1 MNGRAFSSEVETGS
15 RRENASN
22 QESRTPFRFHRNGKG
37 SSGPITRRGFVGGA
51 ILASLSGKALA
62 QGFAGLGESADG
74 FASVVPGRAFAFP
87 ADHGPHPEFR
97 IEWWYV
103 TANLA
108 DARGT
113 AYGVQWTLFRQAIAA
128 GGPQE
133 GWANQQIWMGH
144 AAVTR
149 ADTHRF
155 SQAFARGGVGQ
166 AGVDAKPFHAWI
178 DAWEMRGLDPGN
190 DDNIAPCQLKASGT
204 DFSYAL
210 RLDAERP
217 LVLQGDGGYS
227 RKSLREQASYY
238 YSQPHYTA
246 TGILTMD
253 DRPVDV
259 TGMAWLDREW
269 SSQPL
274 ASDQSGWDWLSLHF
288 NAGDKLMLYRMRQT
302 DGQHY
307 GSGKWIA
314 PDGTAE
320 ILGSE
325 DIAMTPL
332 TVTVIEGRKIP
343 TAWRIAV
350 AKMALAIECRPLNPR
365 SWMGTS
371 FPYWEG
377 PIRFAGSHT
386 GVGYLEM
393 TGY

>member
-1 MNGRAFSSEVETGS
+1 MNA
-15 RRENASN
+15 
-22 QESRTPFRFHRNGKG
+22 
-37 SSGPITRRGFVGGA
+37 SGPITRRGFIGGA
-51 ILASLSGKALA
+51 ILAGLAGKTFA
-62 QGFAGLGESADG
+62 QGFAGLGETADG
-74 FASVVPGRAFAFP
+74 FAPVVPGKTFAFP
-87 ADHGPHPEFR
+87 ADHGPHPAFR

-108 DARGT
+108 DASGT

-128 GGPQE
+128 GPPQE

-149 ADTHRF
+149 ADTHRV

-166 AGVDAKPFHAWI
+166 AGVEATPFHAWI
-178 DAWEMRGLDPGN
+178 DNWEMRGLDALN
-190 DDNIAPCQLKASGT
+190 DTNIAPLQLSASGT

-210 RLDAERP
+210 RLDADRP

-238 YSQPHYTA
+238 YSQPHYA
-246 TGILTMD
+246 AKGSIVID
-253 DRPVDV
+253 DKPVDV
-259 TGMAWLDREW
+259 TGQAWLDREW

-288 NAGDKLMLYRMRQT
+288 KSGDKLMLYRMRQT

-314 PDGTAE
+314 PDGKAE
-320 ILGSE
+320 LLASA

-332 TVTVIEGRKIP
+332 AFTEIEGRKIP
-343 TAWRIAV
+343 TAWRIAIP
-350 AKMALAIECRPLNPR
+350 KFALAIDCAPLNAK

-377 PIRFAGSHT
+377 PISFAGSHT
-386 GVGYLEM
+386 GLGYLEM

>member
-1 MNGRAFSSEVETGS
+1 MNA
-15 RRENASN
+15 
-22 QESRTPFRFHRNGKG
+22 
-37 SSGPITRRGFVGGA
+37 SGPITRRGFVGGA
-51 ILASLSGKALA
+51 ILTGLGGKAFA

-74 FASVVPGRAFAFP
+74 FAPVVPGRTFAFP
-87 ADHGPHPEFR
+87 ADHGPHPAFR

-108 DARGT
+108 DKSGT
-113 AYGVQWTLFRQAIAA
+113 AYGAQWTLFRQAIAA
-128 GGPQE
+128 GPPQE

-149 ADTHRF
+149 ADTHRV
-155 SQAFARGGVGQ
+155 SQTFARGGVGQ
-166 AGVDAKPFHAWI
+166 AGVEPVPFHAWI
-178 DAWEMRGLDPGN
+178 DDWEMRGLDAMN
-190 DDNIAPCQLKASGT
+190 DANVGPLRLSASGT

-210 RLDAERP
+210 RLDADRP

-246 TGILTMD
+246 KGSIVID
-253 DRPVDV
+253 DKPVEV
-259 TGMAWLDREW
+259 TGQAWLDREW

-274 ASDQSGWDWLSLHF
+274 ASDQSGWDWLSLHLKS
-288 NAGDKLMLYRMRQT
+288 GDKLMLYRMRQT

-314 PDGTAE
+314 PDGKAE
-320 ILGSE
+320 LLASA

-332 TVTVIEGRKIP
+332 AFTEIEGRKIP
-343 TAWRIAV
+343 TSWRIAV
-350 AKMALAIECRPLNPR
+350 PKFALAIDCTPLNAR
-365 SWMGTS
+365 CWMGTS

-377 PIRFAGSHT
+377 PISFGGSHT

>member
-1 MNGRAFSSEVETGS
+1 MNG
-15 RRENASN
+15 
-22 QESRTPFRFHRNGKG
+22 
-37 SSGPITRRGFVGGA
+37 SGHITRRGFIGGTL
-51 ILASLSGKALA
+51 LAGLGGKAFA

-74 FASVVPGRAFAFP
+74 FAPVVPGRTFAFP

-128 GGPQE
+128 GGAQE

-155 SQAFARGGVGQ
+155 SQTFARGGVGQ

-178 DAWEMRGLDPGN
+178 DAWEMRGLDPVN
-190 DDNIAPCQLKASGT
+190 DDNIAPCELKASGT

-210 RLDAERP
+210 RLDSDRA

-238 YSQPHYTA
+238 YSQPHYA
-246 TGILTMD
+246 AKGSLTID
-253 DRPVDV
+253 DQPIEV
-259 TGMAWLDREW
+259 TGQAWLDREW

-320 ILGSE
+320 QLASA

-332 TVTVIEGRKIP
+332 AFTEIGARKIP
-343 TAWRIAV
+343 TTWRIEV
-350 AKMALAIECRPLNPR
+350 PGKALRIECTPLNPR
-365 SWMGTS
+365 SWMGTI

-377 PIRFAGSHT
+377 PIRFAGSHM